1 MTQSNFDMSNELDIS
16 MEQIREVQHSQKI
29 ENAIRNK
36 LFKKIKGKSKINQ
49 TQSILNRTCDV
60 LSMKNNA

>member
-1 MTQSNFDMSNELDIS
+1 

-36 LFKKIKGKSKINQ
+36 LFKKIKGKTKINQ
-49 TQSILNRTCDV
+49 TQSTLNRTCDV
-60 LSMKNNA
+60 ISMKTNE